1 MAKNNIYAEIY
12 SELLEQLQS
21 PVFKVGDEIPSAS
34 KLAEKF
40 SVSRPTV
47 HKALRQLQDD
57 GVIESRVGSG
67 SFLVKKPV
75 NENEVPLFGLIFPL
89 IRMEGFFGNIVE
101 SIAEHSKTFNFR
113 LLVGG
118 AVPQGSIDLGSL
130 EHMADSYIEQ
140 NVDGVFLAPVELAQD
155 SAERNAIILKKLSDA
170 GIPVVVIDS
179 ATEGFP
185 ENLSHDVVS
194 IDNYRAGYTLADYM
208 LQDGSKRIDFC
219 TMPHSG
225 RTVNLRWKGIQSALL
240 DHGIQADMDWYH
252 VVTEEDELGTKLKEN
267 GSSNII
273 CSNDYVAARVQRIL
287 QQNKFSIP
295 EDFRI
300 AGFDGSKIAQEVY
313 PSLTTIVQP
322 CEEIA
327 IIAIQTMLAR
337 LQFKDKPNTQILT
350 NFYLKV
356 GEST

>member
-75 NENEVPLFGLIFPL
+75 RESDVPVFGLIFPL
-89 IRMEGFFGNIVE
+89 IRMEGFFGTIVE
-101 SIAEHSKTFNFR
+101 AIARHSKTFNFH
-113 LLVGG
+113 LLLGG
-118 AVPQGSIDLGSL
+118 QFPQGSIDLYSL

-140 NVDGVFLAPVELAQD
+140 HVDGVFFAPVELTED
-155 SAERNAIILKKLSDA
+155 RVEKNAIILDKLSKA

-179 ATEGFP
+179 ATELFP
-185 ENLSHDVVS
+185 ENLGTDVVS
-194 IDNYRAGYTLADYM
+194 IDNYRAGYVLADYM
-208 LQDGSKRIDFC
+208 LRNGSNRIDFC
-219 TMPHSG
+219 TLPHVG
-225 RTVNLRWKGIQSALL
+225 RTVNLRWRGIQSALL
-240 DHGIQADMDWYH
+240 DHGFTPNKAWFHIL
-252 VVTEEDELGTKLKEN
+252 TEEDKLGNKLKDN
-267 GSSNII
+267 GAANII

-287 QQNKFSIP
+287 QQNSFNIP
-295 EDFRI
+295 SDFRI
-300 AGFDGSKIAQEVY
+300 AGFDGSTIADEVY

-322 CEEIA
+322 REDIA
-327 IIAIQTMLAR
+327 IMAIQSMFAR
-337 LQFKDKPNTQILT
+337 IQCPDKPYSQVLT
-350 NFYLKV
+350 NFSLKI
-356 GEST
+356 GGST

>member
-34 KLAEKF
+34 KLAEQF

-75 NENEVPLFGLIFPL
+75 RENDVPLFGLIIPL

-101 SIAEHSKTFNFR
+101 SIAAHSKTFNFN
-113 LLVGG
+113 LVFGG
-118 AVPQGSIDLGSL
+118 QVPQGSIDLYSL
-130 EHMADSYIEQ
+130 EHMADTYIEQ
-140 NVDGVFLAPVELAQD
+140 NVDGVFLAPVELTAD
-155 SAERNAIILKKLSDA
+155 RRERNEIILKKLSQA

-194 IDNYRAGYTLADYM
+194 IDNYRAGYVLADYM
-208 LQDGSKRIDFC
+208 LENGTNRIDFC
-219 TMPHSG
+219 TLPHAG
-225 RTVNLRWKGIQSALL
+225 RTVHLRWKGIQSALV
-240 DHGIQADMDWYH
+240 DHGITPSTEWYH
-252 VVTEEDELGTKLKEN
+252 VVTEEDELGAKLKKN

-287 QQNKFSIP
+287 QQNSFRIP
-295 EDFRI
+295 DDFRI

-322 CEEIA
+322 CEELA
-327 IIAIQTMLAR
+327 IMAIQTMLAR
-337 LQFKDKPNTQILT
+337 LQFPEKPYCQVLT
-350 NFYLKV
+350 NFSLKV
-356 GEST
+356 GGST